1 MIDYQKEFPLS
12 LTSLPQTLKDLLTVG
27 SPDRPL
33 EKIEVTTHFEKNK
46 HQDSYEFLQMIM
58 ASIPHDKI
66 ASIGILNECENGVV
80 TFDKQNCNKQGELY
94 PIKLGISG
102 FDYIVASWGDGN
114 HYAYFLA
121 EKIWMTL
128 GLSPRVFG
136 NSKQDIIYDDLSCS
150 IFRVAEGG
158 VSNEYDGCPKK
169 AIYWTMRNDYLRRYL
184 WSTNCYGVRVFFYEA
199 YIKDS
204 DNVRQLLAGKTYY
217 EKKLGNGWGQLTIRE
232 IDGHILL
239 QVWASV
245 VAITPELC
253 KEQDKYSLIWPG
265 DTKPMTSERVN
276 RDASASEYAYLDDK
290 FLEEYEK
297 YSIFDAVP
305 YKSGDR
311 FFINLSYK
319 NIWYLN
325 NLQRI
330 GRNRLKI
337 SFRELYKAPIQEI
350 YLAHQYAIPPVEAS
364 KTDQAE
370 EHIVSKT
377 ERLLIQLITLDENLS
392 QLNQVANNKD
402 QSHVVF
408 SEFSRERYQDEGFNQ
423 LPIFQKLLQVAP
435 LEMYQQDFLSRC
447 KTLNEILCQF
457 KTDPLRKL
465 LLAMGA
471 DQKEVKELKVL
482 KLLQGILNIV
492 DKLNEQSEDVSELSN
507 AANFVNLKQN
517 HPKLA
522 ALFINNDLRNAEAHE
537 NVSDQLVVLE
547 NLGFDTSALNDGY
560 GRALD
565 FLLDKVIEAI
575 TTINTAI
582 SALMARN

>member
-1 MIDYQKEFPLS
+1 
-12 LTSLPQTLKDLLTVG
+12 
-27 SPDRPL
+27 
-33 EKIEVTTHFEKNK
+33 
-46 HQDSYEFLQMIM
+46 
-58 ASIPHDKI
+58 
-66 ASIGILNECENGVV
+66 
-80 TFDKQNCNKQGELY
+80 
-94 PIKLGISG
+94 
-102 FDYIVASWGDGN
+102 
-114 HYAYFLA
+114 
-121 EKIWMTL
+121 
-128 GLSPRVFG
+128 
-136 NSKQDIIYDDLSCS
+136 
-150 IFRVAEGG
+150 
-158 VSNEYDGCPKK
+158 
-169 AIYWTMRNDYLRRYL
+169 
-184 WSTNCYGVRVFFYEA
+184 
-199 YIKDS
+199 
-204 DNVRQLLAGKTYY
+204 
-217 EKKLGNGWGQLTIRE
+217 
-232 IDGHILL
+232 
-239 QVWASV
+239 
-245 VAITPELC
+245 
-253 KEQDKYSLIWPG
+253 
-265 DTKPMTSERVN
+265 MTSERVN

-297 YSIFDAVP
+297 DSIFDAVP

-337 SFRELYKAPIQEI
+337 SFRELYKAPRQAID
-350 YLAHQYAIPPVEAS
+350 LAHQYAIPPVEAS

-377 ERLLIQLITLDENLS
+377 ERLWIQLITLDENLS

-408 SEFSRERYQDEGFNQ
+408 SEFSRECYQDEGFNQ
-423 LPIFQKLLQVAP
+423 QPIFQKLLQVAP
-435 LEMYQQDFLSRC
+435 LKMYKQEFLSRC
-447 KTLNEILCQF
+447 KTLNEILCKF
-457 KTDPLRKL
+457 KTGPLRKL

-507 AANFVNLKQN
+507 AANFVNWKQE

-522 ALFINNDLRNAEAHE
+522 ALFINNDLRNDEAHE
-537 NVSDQLVVLE
+537 NVNEQLVVLE

-560 GRALD
+560 GQALD

-582 SALMARN
+582 SALMDRN